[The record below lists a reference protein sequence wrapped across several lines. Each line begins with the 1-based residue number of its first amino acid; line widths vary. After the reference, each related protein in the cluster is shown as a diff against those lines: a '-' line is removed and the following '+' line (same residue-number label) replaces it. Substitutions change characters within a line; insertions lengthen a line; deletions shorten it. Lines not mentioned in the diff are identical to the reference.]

1 MGIKRV
7 VPDII
12 SDRLEESRD
21 FYVDV
26 LGFDVA
32 MDMGWIVTLTSPD
45 EPAAQISLFPF
56 AKDMPMHPSITVEV
70 DDVDGAHEAVVRSGR
85 EIVYPMTDADWGVR
99 RFFVRD
105 PGGVVVNVM
114 SHIGR

>member
-12 SDRLEESRD
+12 TDRLEESRD

-32 MDMGWIVTLTSPD
+32 MDMG
-45 EPAAQISLFPF
+45 
-56 AKDMPMHPSITVEV
+56 
-70 DDVDGAHEAVVRSGR
+70 
-85 EIVYPMTDADWGVR
+85 
-99 RFFVRD
+99 
-105 PGGVVVNVM
+105 
-114 SHIGR
+114 